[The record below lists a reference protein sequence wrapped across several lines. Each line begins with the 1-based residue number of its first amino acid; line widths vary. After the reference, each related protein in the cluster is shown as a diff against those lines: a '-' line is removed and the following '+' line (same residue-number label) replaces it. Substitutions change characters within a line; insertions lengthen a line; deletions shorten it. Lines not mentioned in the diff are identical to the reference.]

1 MLSEVAS
8 LHRNG
13 EYNGLWELKDNFK
26 EDEDGVSCCFFL
38 SDCSGSVLMGLQ
50 VRGRDFL
57 RTAGDYGVIPK
68 MEEVGDDEDDEDDD
82 MEEVS

>member
-1 MLSEVAS
+1 L
-8 LHRNG
+8 L
-13 EYNGLWELKDNFK
+13 L
-26 EDEDGVSCCFFL
+26 FL
-38 SDCSGSVLMGLQ
+38 SDYSGSLLMGLQ

-68 MEEVGDDEDDEDDD
+68 MEEVGEDEDDEDDD